1 VNFNP
6 AHRKRFALGRL
17 RAGQMNGLESKYAEH
32 LEALKQTG
40 DVLWWKF
47 EGIKLRLADNC
58 FFTGDFAVQAADE
71 VVEIHEVKGGFWQD
85 DSRAKIKIASALYP
99 FRFIGIMPI
108 AKSKGG
114 GWRKEEF

>member
-1 VNFNP
+1 MNFHQ
-6 AHRKRFALGRL
+6 AHRKRYALGRMKTG
-17 RAGQMNGLESKYAEH
+17 AMNKLEQRYSEH
-32 LEALKQTG
+32 LEELKQAG
-40 DVLWWKF
+40 EILWIKF

-71 VVEIHEVKGGFWQD
+71 VLEIHECKGGFWQD

-108 AKSKGG
+108 PKSKGG
-114 GWRKEEF
+114 GWKREEF